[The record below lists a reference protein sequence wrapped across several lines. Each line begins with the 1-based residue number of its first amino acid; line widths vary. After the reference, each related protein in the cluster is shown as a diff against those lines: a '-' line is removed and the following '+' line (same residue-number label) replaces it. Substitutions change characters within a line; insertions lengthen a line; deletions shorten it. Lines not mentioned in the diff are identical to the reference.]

1 MKKQDFIGKSIL
13 VGLSWVDY
21 EDNLLA
27 QQSVFGRI
35 TRIADNMLYIDSG
48 EDEEFTI
55 PFDAEHIEKSDPEL
69 IYNLHDPERTVS
81 GVRIF
86 IEMRKCPNAS
96 SGVIV
101 NAKTSSN

>member
-1 MKKQDFIGKSIL
+1 MKHSEFIGKNIL

-35 TRIADNMLYIDSG
+35 TRIADNMPYIDSG

-69 IYNLHDPERTVS
+69 IYNLHNPQKTITGVDFTSEWTIYHSPEDEGENT
-81 GVRIF
+81 G
-86 IEMRKCPNAS
+86 E
-96 SGVIV
+96 
-101 NAKTSSN
+101 

>member
-27 QQSVFGRI
+27 QQSFFGRI
-35 TRIADNMLYIDSG
+35 TWIADNMLYIDSG

-81 GVRIF
+81 GVDFTSCWTIYH
-86 IEMRKCPNAS
+86 
-96 SGVIV
+96 SGDD
-101 NAKTSSN
+101 NEEQNDDC

>member
-81 GVRIF
+81 GVDFTSCWTIYHSGDDN
-86 IEMRKCPNAS
+86 EEKASERKE
-96 SGVIV
+96 
-101 NAKTSSN
+101 